1 MQIQGMMQVSPAG
14 NGNTPGTQGGLS
26 AFERLAPGQSTQAQ
40 VVEVSEGKLTL
51 KTATGDLVQAD
62 FPKDS
67 GIVPGDILEL
77 TLVTKGEGQTQLR
90 LTAINGQTVNLEAN
104 EMQVYLMNLG
114 VQPSESNTKAAQFL
128 LDRNVFPT
136 AEKINTLLKIAEQFP
151 QLEAAVAFFMAENE
165 VPVTKQ
171 NVETLQRWFSQPQAI
186 GDTAQELSGILE
198 QMITSGHTV
207 EGKPDFTEA
216 FLNRISTQEGRTVTK
231 NIAPE
236 ALSALAQQL
245 SGLEEGQA
253 MAAIQK
259 FAAAAQLPQEQKAA
273 LTAFV
278 IGAYDAVKNTQAE
291 NGTQTPASEAMPQE
305 QPGAQGGQIAQA
317 SEQPTGRMDGQV
329 QGNAAGREMA
339 ATGQGVGTVPLQE
352 PPVQIQSGNGQAVQ
366 EAKQMIQALE
376 KFFAPVRQDA
386 ENAAVLQ
393 QALKG
398 QQALAENVREG
409 AARLTGEAGYL
420 TQKAGEMSSQIKIG
434 AELNQF
440 YYCQIPF
447 ETGGNKNTAELY
459 VFERNREKQKG
470 DRTRMT
476 VLIALETQYMGRVE
490 SVLRTESGELTVE
503 LRVENE
509 RVERFLQEAAEELSS
524 ELKGSDFKI
533 GGISVCRIKTPVTPL
548 NATQALGE
556 ETPAARVE
564 GIDIRI

>member
-1 MQIQGMMQVSPAG
+1 MQISGMMQVSPAG
-14 NGNTPGTQGGLS
+14 NGNKPGIGGGLS

-67 GIVPGDILEL
+67 GIVPGDVLEL
-77 TLVTKGEGQTQLR
+77 TLVTKGEGQMQLR

-104 EMQVYLMNLG
+104 EMQVYLMNMG

-136 AEKINTLLKIAEQFP
+136 AAKISTLLKIAEQFP
-151 QLEAAVAFFMAENE
+151 LLEAAVAFFMAENE
-165 VPVTKQ
+165 VPVTRQ
-171 NVETLQRWFSQPQAI
+171 NVETLQRWFSQPQPI
-186 GDTAQELSGILE
+186 GDTAQELSNILE
-198 QMITSGHTV
+198 QMITSGQTV
-207 EGKPDFTEA
+207 EEKPDFIES
-216 FLNRISTQEGRTVTK
+216 FLNRVSAQEGQAATK
-231 NIAPE
+231 SIAPE
-236 ALSALAQQL
+236 ALRALAQQL

-253 MAAIQK
+253 VAAIQK
-259 FAAAAQLPQEQKAA
+259 FTAAVQVTQEQKAA
-273 LTAFV
+273 LSAILV
-278 IGAYDAVKNTQAE
+278 GAYETAKHTQAASE
-291 NGTQTPASEAMPQE
+291 AQMPASEAAPQE
-305 QPGAQGGQIAQA
+305 QAGIQKQQIAEGQEQPAGRTDRQAQG
-317 SEQPTGRMDGQV
+317 S
-329 QGNAAGREMA
+329 AAGRETAA
-339 ATGQGVGTVPLQE
+339 ATGQGVPLQE
-352 PPVQIQSGNGQAVQ
+352 QPVQRQGGNGQAVQ
-366 EAKQMIQALE
+366 EAKQIIQALE
-376 KFFAPVRQDA
+376 KFFTPVRQDA
-386 ENAAVLQ
+386 ENAAMLQ

-398 QQALAENVREG
+398 QQALAENVREN
-409 AARLTGEAGYL
+409 AARLTGEGGYL

-434 AELNQF
+434 AELNHF

-459 VFERNREKQKG
+459 VFERNRGKQEG
-470 DRTRMT
+470 ERTRMT

-509 RVERFLQEAAEELSS
+509 RVERFLQEAAEQLAG
-524 ELKGSDFKI
+524 ELKESDFKI

-548 NATQALGE
+548 NATQALGAE
-556 ETPAARVE
+556 APAARVE